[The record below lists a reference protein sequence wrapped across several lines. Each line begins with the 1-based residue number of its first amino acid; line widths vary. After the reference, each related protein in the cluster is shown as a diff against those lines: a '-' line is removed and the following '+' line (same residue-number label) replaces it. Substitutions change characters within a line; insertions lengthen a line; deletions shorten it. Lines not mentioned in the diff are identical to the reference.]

1 MCLELKTH
9 SSKLTAKTKASAT
22 SGGLCRFRLRL
33 LRRGLAGGFGL
44 AGVRFVELAAEA
56 LNAAGGIDQL
66 LLAGEERVA
75 GGADFD
81 DDVAL
86 VRGAGFKA
94 GSAGALDVDALVLRV
109 NSFFWHVP
117 ILFLIFVCLPACG
130 SLATVEP
137 TSHRNACRAAAYA
150 PVRERSGSTSSL
162 SDYPDISKIRTRSI
176 WI

>member
-56 LNAAGGIDQL
+56 LNTAGGIDQL

-75 GGADFD
+75 SGADFD

-86 VRGAGFKA
+86 VRGAGLK
-94 GSAGALDVDALVLRV
+94 GRSAGAFDVNVSILRV
-109 NSFFWHVP
+109 NTFFWHGDYP
-117 ILFLIFVCLPACG
+117 FPDLCMLPACG
-130 SLATVEP
+130 SLATVEL

-150 PVRERSGSTSSL
+150 PVRERSS
-162 SDYPDISKIRTRSI
+162 
-176 WI
+176 